1 MKVSIIVP
9 NRNYARYLPACLE
22 SIACQTY
29 QDIEVLLADG
39 GSSDDSLFVLEN
51 FSKRYNWKIF
61 SYSDN
66 GQIDALSKGFKIA
79 SGEILC
85 WLNSDDIFLSRRSI
99 QIAVDYFASLID
111 VDAIT
116 LGGYYVDT
124 NGRYIKPVRLYYHP
138 FLTQKDIP
146 YRLGLLQPATF
157 WKKSVADKISLDY
170 SLPYSFDSD
179 FLINVYKQYNLFM
192 DQSIPIAGYR
202 LHGDNLSLE
211 VKKERILD
219 LAKLNEKNLDSI
231 FRVKYLYFVASLVGA
246 ISLLPN
252 SISKRL
258 NLFVYVLNNLI
269 SYITIYRI
277 PSI

>member
-9 NRNYARYLPACLE
+9 NRNYADYLPACLE

-29 QDIEVLLADG
+29 QNIEVLLADG
-39 GSSDDSLFVLEN
+39 GSSDNSLTILEN
-51 FSKRYNWKIF
+51 FASRYNWKIF
-61 SYSDN
+61 SYSDD
-66 GQIDALSKGFKIA
+66 GQIDALSRGFKVA

-85 WLNSDDIFLSRRSI
+85 WLNSDDVLLSKRSI
-99 QIAVDYFASLID
+99 EIAVDYFTSLIG

-116 LGGYYVDT
+116 LGGYYIDKY
-124 NGRYIKPVRLYYHP
+124 GKYIKPVRLYYHP
-138 FLTQKDIP
+138 WLTQKDIP

-157 WKKSVADKISLDY
+157 WKKSVADKIPLDY

-179 FLINVYKQYNLFM
+179 FLIKVYRQYNLFM

-211 VKKERILD
+211 IKKERILE
-219 LAKLNEKNLDSI
+219 LAKLSEKNLNSV
-231 FRVKYLYFVASLVGA
+231 FRVRYLYFVASLVGLT
-246 ISLLPN
+246 SVLPK

-269 SYITIYRI
+269 SYISVYRI